1 MSPSIRKTLV
11 AVTFLACWEIGA
23 RYVSMPLLLPTFVD
37 TTKALWAALWASG
50 DASILRYV
58 GETAKTLFSG
68 FLIGSFI
75 ASILTVLAI
84 NTKVG
89 EDALSLIT
97 GGFAPLPAVAI
108 FPLALMFF
116 GISYK
121 SLLFI
126 AAFASVFPVALAM
139 NQGFRTVSPTLK
151 NVGQNL
157 GMGGFELT
165 LKVLIPCAL
174 PVILSG
180 LRNGFSNSFR
190 ALVAVE
196 MVIGAATGRG
206 GLGWYV
212 VSSKQNLDIPEV
224 YAGIIAIMVIGLLFE
239 ASFKWVESHTVRR
252 WGMLS

>member
-1 MSPSIRKTLV
+1 MIDLFRKI
-11 AVTFLACWEIGA
+11 AVGAFFLLMWELSA
-23 RYVSMPLLLPTFVD
+23 RYADMPLLFPTLTD
-37 TTKALWAALWASG
+37 TVKALVAAIMASG
-50 DASILRYV
+50 DASLLRYV

-68 FLIGSFI
+68 FLIGSLI

-126 AAFASVFPVALAM
+126 AAFATVFPVALAM
-139 NQGFRTVSPTLK
+139 NQGFRTVSPTLR
-151 NVGQNL
+151 NVGRNL
-157 GMGGFELT
+157 GMGGLELT
-165 LKVLIPCAL
+165 LKVLIPSAL
-174 PVILSG
+174 PAILAG

-239 ASFKWVESHTVRR
+239 ALFKWIESNTVRK

>member
-1 MSPSIRKTLV
+1 MGFIRKV
-11 AVTFLACWEIGA
+11 AVGCFFLVLWEVGA
-23 RYVSMPLLLPTFVD
+23 RYLNMPLLLPTLSD
-37 TTKALWAALWASG
+37 TLSALINALLAHG
-50 DASILRYV
+50 DDSLLPYV
-58 GETAKTLFSG
+58 GETAKTLFGG
-68 FLIGSFI
+68 FLIGSAV
-75 ASILTVLAI
+75 ASVLTILAI

-126 AAFASVFPVALAM
+126 AAFATVFPVALAM
-139 NQGFRTVSPTLK
+139 NQGFRTVSLTLRS
-151 NVGQNL
+151 VGRNL
-157 GMGGFELT
+157 GMSGIELT
-165 LKVLIPCAL
+165 FKVLIPSAL
-174 PVILSG
+174 PAILAG

-224 YAGIIAIMVIGLLFE
+224 YAGIIAIMIIGLLFE
-239 ASFKWVESHTVRR
+239 SAFKWIEMHTVRK
-252 WGMLS
+252 WGMLN

>member
-1 MSPSIRKTLV
+1 MSPVWRKSLV
-11 AVTFLACWEIGA
+11 ALGFLLLWELGA
-23 RYVSMPLLLPTFVD
+23 RYVNTPLLLPTFSD
-37 TTKALWAALWASG
+37 TAKALWQAIGASG

-68 FLIGSFI
+68 FLLGSLV
-75 ASILTVLAI
+75 AAVLTILAI

-126 AAFASVFPVALAM
+126 AAFATVFPVALAM
-139 NQGFRTVSPTLK
+139 NQGFRTVNPTLRQ
-151 NVGQNL
+151 VGLNL
-157 GMGGFELT
+157 GMSGLELT

-174 PVILSG
+174 PAILAG

-212 VSSKQNLDIPEV
+212 VASKQNLDIPEV

-239 ASFKWVESHTVRR
+239 GCFKWIEAKTVRR
-252 WGMLS
+252 WGMLT

>member
-1 MSPSIRKTLV
+1 MDRLRKPLV
-11 AVTFLACWEIGA
+11 GLSFLIAWELGA
-23 RYVSMPLLLPTFVD
+23 RYINMPLLFPTFIE
-37 TTKALWAALWASG
+37 TIKALYGALIASG
-50 DASILRYV
+50 DAAILTYV
-58 GETAKTLFSG
+58 GETAKTLFTG
-68 FLIGSFI
+68 FFLGSLV
-75 ASILTVLAI
+75 ASILTILAI

-126 AAFASVFPVALAM
+126 AAFATVFPVALAM

-151 NVGQNL
+151 NVGANL
-157 GMGGFELT
+157 GMGGLELT
-165 LKVLIPCAL
+165 LKVLIPSAL
-174 PVILSG
+174 PAILSG

-224 YAGIIAIMVIGLLFE
+224 YAGIIAIMIIGLLFE
-239 ASFKWVESHTVRR
+239 AAFKWLESNTVKR
-252 WGMLS
+252 WGMMN